1 MATFFRNKIINEL
14 GTTRTQVIE
23 SQPASRITVIGF
35 SLCNLTTATVR
46 ASVLIEDASSNM
58 GYYIKDITLPPFQS
72 ARIVNGGEK
81 LVLAESNAIYAE
93 CDTDNAIDVI
103 VSYVELV

>member
-23 SQPASRITVIGF
+23 TTPTSRITVIGF

-46 ASVLIEDASSNM
+46 VSVLVEDASSTL
-58 GYYIKDITLPPFQS
+58 GYYIKDVTLPPYQS
-72 ARIVNGGEK
+72 VRIVNGGEK
-81 LVLAESNAIYAE
+81 LVLAENNSIYAE
-93 CDTDNAIDVI
+93 SDTADSVDVV

>member
-14 GTTRTQVIE
+14 GTTRTRLIE

-46 ASVLIEDASSNM
+46 VSVLIEDASSVM
-58 GYYIKDITLPPFQS
+58 GYYIKDITLPPYQS

-81 LVLAESNAIYAE
+81 LVLAENNAIYAE
-93 CDTDNAIDVI
+93 SDTDNAVDVI